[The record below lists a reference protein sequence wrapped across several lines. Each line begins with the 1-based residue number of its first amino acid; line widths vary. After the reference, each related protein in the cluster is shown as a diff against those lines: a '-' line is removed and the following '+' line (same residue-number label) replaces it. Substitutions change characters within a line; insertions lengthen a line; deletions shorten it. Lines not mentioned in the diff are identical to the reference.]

1 MGPKT
6 FIIAIVSAIALA
18 AGILIATRLSTPEQP
33 DAAFIIPSPIA
44 LPDFSL
50 LDQNGDPV
58 NAETFQGQWDIV
70 FFGFTNCPDICP
82 TTLQTLAAA
91 KRELVAAGV
100 EPLPR
105 IVLVSVDPERDTPS
119 QMGQYIDYFGAG
131 NLGVTGELAEIK
143 KLTKTLGIY
152 FQKQVAD
159 GGNYGVDHSAAVLV
173 FNPAGEF
180 HALFSGPHV
189 VANYVHDLPLIM
201 TQLPLVATDV
211 VITAPMP
218 GTQMSAGYLSLT
230 NNTPEAIK
238 ISRVVSAQF
247 ASTQIHES
255 TLEDGVAKM
264 RRISELVV
272 PGHATVTLAR
282 AGKHLMLMRP
292 TGAVDNVSLKFF
304 DGDTLVLRVNT
315 SVTTGND

>member
-18 AGILIATRLSTPEQP
+18 VGIFVATKLSNPEQP
-33 DAAFIIPSPIA
+33 TTAFIIPTPIQ

-50 LDQNGDPV
+50 LDQNGSPV

-91 KRELVAAGV
+91 KRELAAADA

-119 QMGQYIDYFGAG
+119 QMSQYVDYFGEG

-152 FQKQVAD
+152 FEKQVAD
-159 GGNYGVDHSAAVLV
+159 GENYGVDHSAAVLV

-180 HALFSGPHV
+180 HALFSGPHI

-211 VITAPMP
+211 VVTEPMP
-218 GTQMSAGYLSLT
+218 GTRMSAGYLSLT
-230 NNTPEAIK
+230 NNTPEDIN

-247 ASTQIHES
+247 ASTEMHES

-264 RRISELVV
+264 RRIPQLIV
-272 PGHATVTLAR
+272 PGHSTVTLER
-282 AGKHLMLMRP
+282 GGKHLMLMRP

-304 DGDTLVLRVNT
+304 DGDALVLRVDT
-315 SVTTGND
+315 RVTTGKQ